1 MKIIIKYLLRNI
13 FQNKL
18 RTILIIFSILLSS
31 SLIFSTLTI
40 KKTLEDTYY
49 QLMVKNYGH
58 ADIVVDKNGNFFI
71 PNDTSEINN
80 LFAFEIKTA
89 VVNAIYIKDANYRV
103 SIQSHSLESLNL
115 MHNVNYIKK
124 DNTQFKDNNII
135 ISDDVA
141 RKHKLDLGDKIILEI
156 NNLNVEFIIW
166 GISKNEGYFKSDNN
180 IINAIVSLNIIQ
192 EIYNVEGLVNVIFYK
207 AKDNIDTKIL
217 IENLY
222 NIYPN
227 ENVKETVSQEL
238 IDEMVNAI
246 SIPFS
251 LMLVLV
257 VFISIFIINTSFKV
271 IAYERMPIIGTFRSV
286 GATKNVTNMILFS
299 ESIILGIIGGLL
311 GIGFGF
317 IILKIMM
324 INLDISSSHMI
335 YSSIDILISL
345 FGSLIIAIFGALSPI
360 IKAMKI
366 PVKSILLNNYET
378 STSINKLKNIIG
390 FAFILIAIVLTQ
402 ILTEKAP
409 LLIAFMLVVGLILGI
424 IYVIPILTY
433 FLTSIFGKVNK
444 IVFKNLGIL
453 AIKNIKTSR
462 NIINN
467 IILLVIG
474 LSSLIMINT
483 ITNSIIKEIGN
494 AYKDANYQ
502 ITFTHYQI
510 DNDILERILKI
521 DGIDDISPI
530 YNLKNIRWLERKHT
544 LSDVFGVDE
553 SFFSYWDIDIIGENP
568 LEKLSN
574 GRFVLI
580 GKATRAEIGEKITLQ
595 FGNKKLEYEVIG
607 FADTLLSNGDI
618 VIMSKS
624 LLKEDLELPY
634 YSSVLIKTSNEEE
647 LVGDLENEFM
657 KEQFSIRT
665 IREEQRL
672 IEESNKNYFSLL
684 VGFSIICLII
694 GIFGVIN
701 NFIVSYL
708 SHKRRLALLRT
719 IGMSKNQCHKMML
732 IEALNTGIIASLLS
746 TLASLLLLIVARFVL
761 KLMFLPITII
771 TDYRIFIYVI
781 ISGIVITVIASISPV
796 FKSNKVNLV
805 EEIKCE

>member
-40 KKTLEDTYY
+40 KKILEDTYY